1 MQYWYI
7 FDYNSRGEPLWRRAR
22 AYGYRRK
29 NGCDQVFVRTTDG
42 MEWIFATP
50 VREAL

>member
-1 MQYWYI
+1 MRYWYI
-7 FDYNSRGEPLWRRAR
+7 FDYNSRGEPLWRQAR

-50 VREAL
+50 VQEAL